1 MIDPKTLRSDFP
13 ILSRQVHGKPLVY
26 LDNAATT
33 QKPGSVIEAE
43 ARYYKETNANI
54 HRGIHTLSEEATT
67 QYENV
72 RKKVAQ
78 FIGAQAPE
86 GIIFTRGTTEA
97 INLVAYSW
105 GRKYLKAGDEI
116 LLSSVEHHSNLIP
129 WQLTAQATGA
139 KLQFVPVTPD
149 GLLDMPRLDAL

>member
-1 MIDPKTLRSDFP
+1 MDIKAIQKDFP
-13 ILSRQVHGKPLVY
+13 ILSRKVRGKRLIY
-26 LDNAATT
+26 LENAATA
-33 QKPGSVIEAE
+33 QKPTSVIEAE

-86 GIIFTRGTTEA
+86 SIIFTRGATEA
-97 INLVAYSW
+97 VNLVAYSW
-105 GRKYLKAGDEI
+105 GRKNLKAG
-116 LLSSVEHHSNLIP
+116 
-129 WQLTAQATGA
+129 
-139 KLQFVPVTPD
+139 
-149 GLLDMPRLDAL
+149 